1 MLKEI
6 ENSYCFEELTYEQL
20 IILDLHDKTNLL
32 KFHNDLIE
40 MYRELLYNLVSSVIR
55 PLS

>member
-6 ENSYCFEELTYEQL
+6 ENGYCFEELTYEQL
-20 IILDLHDKTNLL
+20 IILELHDKTNLL

-55 PLS
+55 HLS